1 MESIMTRK
9 RKKGKLVTFAISL
22 IVLFFAGIMYMQIKD
37 SRTELGTLHRQE
49 TKLEA
54 QLDDEKKEAERLEER
69 KVYVQT
75 KKYVEEVAKQIGFV
89 YPDEVIY
96 KPQNE

>member
-37 SRTELGTLHRQE
+37 SRAELGMLHRQE

>member
-37 SRTELGTLHRQE
+37 SMAELGMLHRQE

>member
-37 SRTELGTLHRQE
+37 SRAELGTLHRQE
-49 TKLEA
+49 TKLEHSWMMRRKR
-54 QLDDEKKEAERLEER
+54 QNSWKNVRFMYRRRNMWKKLPNRSVSYIR
-69 KVYVQT
+69 MR
-75 KKYVEEVAKQIGFV
+75 
-89 YPDEVIY
+89 
-96 KPQNE
+96 

>member
-1 MESIMTRK
+1 MMRRK
-9 RKKGKLVTFAISL
+9 RQNGW
-22 IVLFFAGIMYMQIKD
+22 
-37 SRTELGTLHRQE
+37 
-49 TKLEA
+49 
-54 QLDDEKKEAERLEER
+54 EER

-96 KPQNE
+96 KPQE

>member
-37 SRTELGTLHRQE
+37 SLHRQE